1 MKFPRYVYVITH
13 VVTGKK
19 YVGSTRNVKSR
30 FADHLNL
37 LKSGRHT
44 VELFQSDCDT
54 FGVNLTCETIDT
66 ISDYSEKEKEHEWQK
81 KLGTLNP
88 STGYNYKDQKWN
100 NHKDWALS
108 HGKSAERREK
118 WKEILENSSE
128 PCVLISACITNS
140 WLGRNGFAK
149 ELGIS
154 IKELKEI
161 ESYKKEPTINQLRK
175 MSELSGIPMDFIF
188 VPNNFN

>member
-1 MKFPRYVYVITH
+1 MVDKHVWILPVNNRRITLVQFPQQDIYR
-13 VVTGKK
+13 
-19 YVGSTRNVKSR
+19 
-30 FADHLNL
+30 
-37 LKSGRHT
+37 
-44 VELFQSDCDT
+44 
-54 FGVNLTCETIDT
+54 
-66 ISDYSEKEKEHEWQK
+66 
-81 KLGTLNP
+81 
-88 STGYNYKDQKWN
+88 KDQKWN

-108 HGKSAERREK
+108 HGKSTERREK

-175 MSELSGIPMDFIF
+175 ISELSSIPMDYIY
-188 VPNNFN
+188 VPNIF

>member
-100 NHKDWALS
+100 NHKD
-108 HGKSAERREK
+108 
-118 WKEILENSSE
+118 
-128 PCVLISACITNS
+128 
-140 WLGRNGFAK
+140 
-149 ELGIS
+149 
-154 IKELKEI
+154 
-161 ESYKKEPTINQLRK
+161 
-175 MSELSGIPMDFIF
+175 
-188 VPNNFN
+188 